1 MIYKIKAKFKEE
13 KMKDFFQKLT
23 DGTIEN
29 QKPDGQEIL
38 SSMKRAKITQ
48 PKTIEWSEMCYC
60 SPPLKHERQTVYDN
74 YLLVTEAF
82 VLSDAQLVKENI
94 KEMKNS
100 IKLVE
105 MSQLKGNAR
114 KTWMEHLAILNKSI
128 DNMLSA
134 EDIDLQRKSFATF
147 NQTYYKTIKLFGLD
161 NITTYYQYCPM
172 AIEDQ
177 GAYWFSNQKEIR
189 NPFFRLGQDAP

>member
-74 YLLVTEAF
+74 YF
-82 VLSDAQLVKENI
+82 SDMEINPI
-94 KEMKNS
+94 DDY
-100 IKLVE
+100 VE
-105 MSQLKGNAR
+105 FDGESFFDYLK
-114 KTWMEHLAILNKSI
+114 KF
-128 DNMLSA
+128 D
-134 EDIDLQRKSFATF
+134 
-147 NQTYYKTIKLFGLD
+147 
-161 NITTYYQYCPM
+161 
-172 AIEDQ
+172 
-177 GAYWFSNQKEIR
+177 
-189 NPFFRLGQDAP
+189 